1 MANLQVKGMDDN
13 LYAQLK
19 DLATAENRSV
29 SQEIIHL
36 IKVSLT
42 SRKVLQKTPTPAA
55 LLLRLAGSW
64 DDTREA
70 DEIISEIRAA
80 RKNSG
85 RLAGGL

>member
-36 IKVSLT
+36 IKVSLAT
-42 SRKVLQKTPTPAA
+42 RKVMQSTPTPAA
-55 LLLRLAGSW
+55 MLLRLAGSW
-64 DDTREA
+64 EDTREA
-70 DEIISEIRAA
+70 DEIIDEIKAA
-80 RKNSG
+80 RKNTS
-85 RLAGGL
+85 RLSGGL